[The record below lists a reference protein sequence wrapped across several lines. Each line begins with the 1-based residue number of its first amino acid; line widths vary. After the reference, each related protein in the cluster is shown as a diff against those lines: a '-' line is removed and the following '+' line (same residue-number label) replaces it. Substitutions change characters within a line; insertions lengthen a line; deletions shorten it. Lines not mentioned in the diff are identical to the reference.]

1 VIEIHVTEVGG
12 RWYALACY
20 EKELVATAAAGA
32 REGAVYAV
40 SRLLPTGVE
49 HRIAQQPVPH
59 ATETLAMLAAL
70 ESGDESK
77 RRFSLSPRYVP
88 ERLARILTTAA
99 AIPIGYVT
107 SYGQVA
113 RTANNEARA
122 VGRVMASNPL
132 YPIVPCHRVLGTDFS
147 LVGYG
152 GRRSPSALEAKLNRL
167 RAEQRGRE
175 SERDV
180 EIDGASLRVYPVER
194 VIERADRERQEAS
207 RQRRLFDEPGD
218 V

>member
-1 VIEIHVTEVGG
+1 VIEIHVTEANG
-12 RWYALACY
+12 RWYALACC
-20 EKELVATAAAGA
+20 EEELVATAAAGA
-32 REGAVYAV
+32 QEGAVYAV
-40 SRLLPTGVE
+40 SRLIPKGAE
-49 HRIAQQPVPH
+49 HQIAPQSVPY
-59 ATETLAMLAAL
+59 ATQTLAMLAAL
-70 ESGDESK
+70 ESGDESNK
-77 RRFSLSPRYVP
+77 RFSLSPRHVP
-88 ERLARILTTAA
+88 EGLARILTTAA
-99 AIPIGYVT
+99 AIPIGFVT

-113 RTANNEARA
+113 KTADSEARA

-132 YPIVPCHRVLGTDFS
+132 YPIVPCHRVVGTDFS

-152 GRRSPSALEAKLNRL
+152 GRRSPAALDAKLNRL

-180 EIDGASLRVYPVER
+180 EVGGASLRVYPVER
-194 VIERADRERQEAS
+194 VIERAEREREEAS